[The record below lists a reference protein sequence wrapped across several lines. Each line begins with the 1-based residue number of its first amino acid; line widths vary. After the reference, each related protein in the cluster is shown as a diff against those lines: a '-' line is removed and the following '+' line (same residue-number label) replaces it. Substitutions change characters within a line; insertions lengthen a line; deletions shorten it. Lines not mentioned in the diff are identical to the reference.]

1 MKRLEFD
8 GQTVPTAWPSVSLCM
23 IVKNE
28 EPDLAACLE
37 SVGDL
42 ASEIIIVDTGS
53 TDGTVEIARKFGAQV
68 KHFTWI
74 NDFAAAR
81 NESIKDATGEWI
93 FWMDADDRL
102 TPDQLNRLKQALVSG
117 QADVY
122 QCRVASP
129 AATWNGVNAT
139 GLHFRLFRNHIG
151 LWFQYPLHEDL
162 KLSAAQRAV
171 TVANTNII
179 ISHTGYNVSQE
190 ALQAKARRNLAII
203 DQCLADDPHN
213 GRWQHH
219 RAISLSMLGEYQE
232 AVRMYEKVIA
242 QPPSNL
248 SWEVDLYQAH
258 ISLVAAYINLN
269 QLPAAQQALSRA
281 LSLFPQQRHLA
292 IVAGMFYLDQDQP
305 ELALAEFERAQ
316 ELPIEVDEVG
326 YGWQPG
332 VLENYLS
339 QTYLRLGRWPEAH
352 QATRK
357 MLGELGVNPQ
367 VSSVDSQLWQQ
378 VEQWMQQGRLAEAAN
393 KAAGQAKILRFM
405 TQLEKQQRRW
415 NTALEYWSQVV
426 ALAEPEPEEWIHLA
440 GLLLLKTG
448 QSNSA
453 ARLCRMV
460 LAEYPQHGAARCLW
474 QSLTGYPGDFWDMLT
489 GLVRTLLTS
498 PRHLLAEQQ
507 LHQCAAAVGVTWV
520 VLLQH
525 HALRLINARHYLPAA
540 ETFSVIIS
548 QNAGDASI
556 YKSFAVALKGL
567 GREDDAI
574 IAWQIAQSLENLPEV
589 A

>member
-1 MKRLEFD
+1 
-8 GQTVPTAWPSVSLCM
+8 M

-28 EPDLAACLE
+28 AQDLAACLE

-53 TDGTVEIARKFGAQV
+53 TDGTVEIARQFGAQI

-93 FWMDADDRL
+93 FWMDADDRVS
-102 TPDQLNRLKQALVSG
+102 PDQLNRLKQALVCG

-129 AATWNGVNAT
+129 ATTWNGVNAT

-162 KLSAAQRAV
+162 KLSAAHRAV
-171 TVANTNII
+171 TVANTNITV
-179 ISHTGYNVSQE
+179 SHTGYNVSQE
-190 ALQAKARRNLAII
+190 ALHAKARRNLAII
-203 DQCLADDPHN
+203 DKCLADDPHN
-213 GRWQHH
+213 GRWLHH
-219 RAISLSMLGEYQE
+219 RAISLSLLGEYQE
-232 AVRMYEKVIA
+232 AARMYEKVIV

-269 QLPAAQQALSRA
+269 QLPAAQQALNRV
-281 LSLFPQQRHLA
+281 LGLFPQQRHLA

-316 ELPIEVDEVG
+316 GLPVEIDAVG

-352 QATRK
+352 QTSQK
-357 MLGELGVNPQ
+357 MLSEMGVNPQ
-367 VSSVDSQLWQQ
+367 ELSVDDQLWQQ
-378 VEQWMQQGRLAEAAN
+378 AEQWVQQGKLTQAAESLAPGAV
-393 KAAGQAKILRFM
+393 GQPRILRLL
-405 TQLEKQQRRW
+405 THLERKQQHW
-415 NTALEYWSQVV
+415 STALGYWSQAV
-426 ALAEPEPEEWIHLA
+426 ALTKPEPEEWLQLA

-453 ARLCRMV
+453 ARLCRLV
-460 LAEYPQHGAARCLW
+460 LAKHPQHPAARCLW
-474 QSLTGYPGDFWDMLT
+474 QSLTAHPDGFWAMLT

-498 PRHLLAEQQ
+498 PHHHLAEQQ

-520 VLLQH
+520 ELLRH

-548 QNAGDASI
+548 QNAADAST

-574 IAWQIAQSLENLPEV
+574 MAWQVARSLEHPQEV
-589 A
+589 V